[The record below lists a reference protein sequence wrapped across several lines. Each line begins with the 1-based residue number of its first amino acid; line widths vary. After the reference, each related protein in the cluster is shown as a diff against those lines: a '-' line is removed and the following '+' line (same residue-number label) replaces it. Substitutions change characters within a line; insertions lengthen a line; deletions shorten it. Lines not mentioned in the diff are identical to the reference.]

1 MKGIIHLK
9 GYKIIADESIYPGK
23 YSFKAQHDR
32 ERTFFFYT
40 DTKESMRTWI
50 KMLMKAT
57 ITRDFDGEFALDG
70 FQWGNYGDS
79 DNDHSAQQHLSCLP
93 AMWQRSL

>member
-1 MKGIIHLK
+1 MYTENLAKDVRMKGIIHLK
-9 GYKIIADESIYPGK
+9 GYKIIADETIYPGK
-23 YSFKAQHDR
+23 YSFKAKHDR

-57 ITRDFDGEFALDG
+57 ITRDFDGESCSLLLPRFADIFLT
-70 FQWGNYGDS
+70 
-79 DNDHSAQQHLSCLP
+79 LVVI
-93 AMWQRSL
+93 